1 MLSQN
6 EVKWSVVRIP
16 AELLVMIEKIVREE
30 KDQFGMPKYHSRS
43 EVVTEAVKE
52 FLKKHS
58 EESVDQ

>member
-16 AELLVMIEKIVREE
+16 AELLVIIEKMVREE
-30 KDQFGMPKYHSRS
+30 KDQFGMPKYRSRS

-52 FLKKHS
+52 FLSKREKEVS
-58 EESVDQ
+58 E